1 MTKFDGWAERARD
14 VARHKAAGFQP
25 GDMVQIAGRKSGH
38 GKIIQNAR
46 VGVVMKPHE
55 PTGAA
60 WITRVQVLVEG
71 ELEDINVSW
80 LTKRPK
86 KTRNKK

>member
-1 MTKFDGWAERARD
+1 MSSDLKSTEGPPGSFR
-14 VARHKAAGFQP
+14 P
-25 GDMVQIAGRKSGH
+25 GDMVQIAGRKSGR
-38 GKIIQNAR
+38 GKLIQDAR
-46 VGVVMKPHE
+46 IGVVMKPYE

-80 LTKRPK
+80 LTKIRLQGVLSVD
-86 KTRNKK
+86 